1 MQLTPELVEKI
12 DNNYLQALIDV
23 LDKEL
28 MDEPTAKSA
37 TVTYLSLA
45 PFTSFEDM
53 KNKVQNFI
61 STYPLFERV
70 MAFVKGY
77 EDEERTREIVARMHG
92 LIKNNQ
98 IDEALQIAVKK

>member
-1 MQLTPELVEKI
+1 MQLTPELLAKI

-23 LDKEL
+23 LEKEI

-37 TVTYLSLA
+37 TQQYLSLA
-45 PFTSFEDM
+45 PFTSFEDL
-53 KNKVQNFI
+53 KTKIQSFLK
-61 STYPLFERV
+61 TYPQFERV

-77 EDEERTREIVARMHG
+77 EDEERTKDVVAKMNS